1 MSSSRIVIASV
12 LKPLYEPRMYEK
24 IGISLSEIPNTEVH
38 VVGYG
43 TADPHRVSTI
53 VAHGLGSF
61 PRLSFSRLIAPWK
74 VFFKVLQLR
83 PHILIACTHELLLP
97 FVLFKLISPRTPLVY
112 DLQEN
117 YVLNILHTEAFPRFL
132 RYPMAGLVRFHERL
146 CLPFYK
152 RIISAEEC
160 YLHEM
165 PFIRSK
171 AVVVANKALRFD
183 TTTPKTPSERIVLLY
198 SGSISREYG
207 IYEAIQLV
215 ERLHSFDPSFE
226 LRIVGYCAD
235 AGQAHRLKAFIKNI
249 SYIQA
254 NDFDRPVPHAHI
266 LKAIAEADWGLICYR
281 DNLATK
287 NRIPTKLY
295 EYLSYHLPV
304 LCTTNPTWSK
314 LVQTYDAGMSISYEN
329 PTLDSLLIRLK
340 QPSFYHNTHS
350 TDELFWE
357 REAVKLKASIAE
369 LIES

>member
-43 TADPHRVSTI
+43 TADPHRISSV

-74 VFFKVLQLR
+74 VFLKVLQLR
-83 PHILIACTHELLLP
+83 PHLLIACTHELLLP
-97 FVLFKLISPRTPLVY
+97 FVLYKLISPRTPLVY

-132 RYPMAGLVRFHERL
+132 RYPIAGLVRLHERF

-152 RIISAEEC
+152 RVISAEDC
-160 YLHEM
+160 YLKEM

-171 AVVVANKALRFD
+171 AVVIANKALRLD
-183 TTTPKTPSERIVLLY
+183 NTMRKTPSERIILLY

-235 AGQAHRLKAFIKNI
+235 AGEAHRLRAFIKNI
-249 SYIQA
+249 PYIQA
-254 NDFDRPVPHAHI
+254 DNFDRPVPHEHI
-266 LKAIAEADWGLICYR
+266 LKAIAQADWGLICYR
-281 DNLATK
+281 DNVAT
-287 NRIPTKLY
+287 NA
-295 EYLSYHLPV
+295 
-304 LCTTNPTWSK
+304 TWST
-314 LVQTYDAGMSISYEN
+314 LVQTYDAGMSISYDN
-329 PTLDSLLIRLK
+329 PALDSLIPRLK
-340 QPSFYHNTHS
+340 KPSFYHNTNA
-350 TDELFWE
+350 TEELFWE
-357 REAVKLKASIAE
+357 TEALKLKASIAG
-369 LIES
+369 LIKN